1 MFNFL
6 KYLKC
11 LNTTYRKANK
21 KMESDAS
28 QNESKLFIW
37 LWLGFNIYLMNL
49 NLTFLSLW
57 SWGLVTKWEYA
68 NLGNE

>member
-11 LNTTYRKANK
+11 LNTTHRKENK
-21 KMESDAS
+21 KIESDAS

-37 LWLGFNIYLMNL
+37 LWLGFNIYLMHL